1 MPHCPRGCVVQQGCQ
16 RLQLLRGWSSLVGQ
30 ASKLG
35 SLQLVRWNGLA
46 VLHSPSPSLVPCI
59 RLAAWWGSEA
69 RGQAHGPARL
79 LAMLWELLLERSM
92 GLAEPR

>member
-1 MPHCPRGCVVQQGCQ
+1 MPHCPRGCVVQQGSQ
-16 RLQLLRGWSSLVGQ
+16 RLQLLRGGSSLAGQ
-30 ASKLG
+30 ASRLG

-59 RLAAWWGSEA
+59 CLAAWWGSEA

-79 LAMLWELLLERSM
+79 LAMLRELLVKGSM
-92 GLAEPR
+92 GLAGPR